1 MQVGLCSGSEPGH
14 IRGIRVQL
22 AKKFR
27 FPPAIDVLFSDPWLG
42 CRDRV
47 REAAINPMKFGLVMI
62 VAALLGGVLALNEI
76 VRIAQ
81 ALSL

>member
-1 MQVGLCSGSEPGH
+1 
-14 IRGIRVQL
+14 
-22 AKKFR
+22 
-27 FPPAIDVLFSDPWLG
+27 
-42 CRDRV
+42 
-47 REAAINPMKFGLVMI
+47 MKFGLVMI